1 MADVRSLFRQ
11 VLHLD
16 ETPHRTALAFAI
28 GIFIGFSPAYGL
40 HMVMVGF
47 CAWAFGWNVVALLAG
62 AFGLL
67 VTLIWLY
74 IEVLRLLSKLRNR

>member
-28 GIFIGFSPAYGL
+28 GSFIGFSPAYGL
-40 HMVMVGF
+40 HMV
-47 CAWAFGWNVVALLAG
+47 
-62 AFGLL
+62 
-67 VTLIWLY
+67 
-74 IEVLRLLSKLRNR
+74 

>member
-40 HMVMVGF
+40 HMVMVG
-47 CAWAFGWNVVALLAG
+47 
-62 AFGLL
+62 
-67 VTLIWLY
+67 I
-74 IEVLRLLSKLRNR
+74 LRLGIRAGTSWRCSPAHSSTIPGR

>member
-28 GIFIGFSPAYGL
+28 DAYG
-40 HMVMVGF
+40 
-47 CAWAFGWNVVALLAG
+47 AG
-62 AFGLL
+62 PFVFSSDFPHEVNDESIREEIDGLL
-67 VTLIWLY
+67 GNDALDDAAKAA
-74 IEVLRLLSKLRNR
+74 VLGGNAARFYGLD